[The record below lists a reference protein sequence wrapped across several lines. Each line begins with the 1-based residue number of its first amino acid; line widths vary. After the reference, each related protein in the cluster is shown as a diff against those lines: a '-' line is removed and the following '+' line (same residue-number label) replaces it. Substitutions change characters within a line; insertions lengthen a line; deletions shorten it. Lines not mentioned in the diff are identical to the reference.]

1 MEKYRKTIQRR
12 LALLTILTLF
22 AAGLGIY
29 DVFGAPAA
37 MKESAVFGFQCG
49 VSMGFGVLSLAL
61 IIRYSRALRDETAL
75 RKLRNQENDE
85 RLRAIRAKAGQLLLL
100 ITSCAMIL
108 TGTVIGY
115 WDAVIFEVL
124 VKAAVAQLIISVAV
138 KAVYMKRM

>member
-12 LALLTILTLF
+12 LVLLTILALF

-49 VSMGFGVLSLAL
+49 VGMGLGVLSLVL
-61 IIRYSRALRDETAL
+61 IVRYRHALRDETAL
-75 RKLRNQENDE
+75 RKLRNQETDE
-85 RLRAIRAKAGQLLLL
+85 RLRAVRAKAGQPLLL
-100 ITSCAMIL
+100 ITSCAML
-108 TGTVIGY
+108 LAGTIIGY

-124 VKAAVAQLIISVAV
+124 VATAIAQLLVSVAV
-138 KAVYMKRM
+138 KMVYMKVM

>member
-1 MEKYRKTIQRR
+1 ML
-12 LALLTILTLF
+12 LAILALF

-29 DVFGAPAA
+29 DVFGATDA

-49 VSMGFGVLSLAL
+49 VGMGFGVLSLIL
-61 IIRYSRALRDETAL
+61 IFRYSHALRDETAL

-85 RLRAIRAKAGQLLLL
+85 RLRAIRAKAGQPLLL

-124 VKAAVAQLIISVAV
+124 VKAAVAQLIISVTV